1 MSYRVSP
8 LSGGRIAEM
17 VYDGA
22 LSGAELVASAHE
34 VVALA
39 ASLGTSL
46 ILADA
51 RLLAGGHSIVDLFGL
66 ADSLAA
72 DSAVRQLKEAVVV
85 PALPEAAGT
94 ARFWETTGVNR
105 GLTIRLFDD
114 RETAIAWLLG

>member
-1 MSYRVSP
+1 MSYRVSA
-8 LSGGRIAEM
+8 LSGAPIAEM

-22 LSGAELVASAHE
+22 LSRAELVASAHE

-39 ASLGTSL
+39 ASLGTTL

-51 RLLAGGHSIVDLFGL
+51 RALEGGHSIVDLFGL
-66 ADSLAA
+66 ADSLAT
-72 DSAVRQLKEAVVV
+72 DNAVKRLKEAVVV

-105 GLTIRLFDD
+105 GLTIRLFED
-114 RETAIAWLLG
+114 REAAIAWLLE